1 VAQDSEQSA
10 ETLKMRDLERLSGVG
25 RETIRFYIREGLLPE
40 PERPKRN
47 VARYSQT
54 HVDRLRAIR
63 KLQQERFLPLSVIKT
78 IVRAEGDAAGA
89 GIAGFIGLE
98 NVLVPL
104 LSDPKNLE
112 PRPLSVVSD
121 EMEVPVETI
130 DWLIEMGLV
139 RADAQ
144 NGTRCLDGRN
154 ARIVALW
161 KELVDIGFSPEAGY
175 LEPQWK
181 IYAAFLDWLVREEVN
196 SFYKNL
202 APKIG
207 QAEAGVMASAGVRI
221 MNEILPLMRTDRIV
235 RAVAEISE
243 RGELPDFQADADEPA
258 SS

>member
-1 VAQDSEQSA
+1 MTQDGEQRV
-10 ETLKMRDLERLSGVG
+10 ETLKMRDLERVSGVG

-40 PERPKRN
+40 PDRPKRN
-47 VARYSQT
+47 VARYSQV

-78 IVRAEGDAAGA
+78 IVRAEGDATGA
-89 GIAGFIGLE
+89 GIASFIGLE

-112 PRPLSVVSD
+112 PRSVASVSKDMGLPL
-121 EMEVPVETI
+121 ETI

-139 RADAQ
+139 RADMRQ
-144 NGTRCLDGRN
+144 GERWLDGRN
-154 ARIVALW
+154 ARVVALW

-207 QAEAGVMASAGVRI
+207 QEEAGHMASAGVRI
-221 MNEILPLMRTDRIV
+221 MNEIIPLMRTDRIV

-243 RGELPDFQADADEPA
+243 RGELPDFDVEGKDGAA
-258 SS
+258 